1 MELSGYNVFMIKRSL
16 FPEIKAHLENPEITL
31 IIGPRQAG
39 KTTLMYQLIDDLKK
53 TNKRTLFLSLD
64 NDSDRP
70 YFDSQEALI
79 SKIELEFGS
88 DKGYVFI
95 DEVQR
100 KIDAG
105 LFLKGIYDRNLPYK
119 LIVTGSGSVELK
131 EKVHE
136 SLAGR
141 KRLFELRT
149 LSFTEFVNYKTEYR
163 YDQKLSEFFLVDTG
177 LTQKYFEEYLN
188 YGGYPKVVLAQT
200 EDEKRKII
208 QDIYQSYLEK
218 DIASLLNIQKTEN
231 LTNLVRILASQVGCM
246 LNVSEMSST
255 LGISV
260 NTVNNYLWYLEKTF
274 VINKVTPFF
283 KNIRKEITKT
293 PVYYFVDLGLKN
305 YAKKQFG
312 TAFQDLT
319 DGHLFENFVYLL
331 LKEKLTPP
339 ASLHFWRTQ
348 DKAEVDFVIDTG
360 DKVIPVEVKRTKLN
374 KPEVTRSFRSF
385 LSRYHPQ
392 ESFVVHLGK
401 EFGRKIEGVS
411 VSFIPYFLIRI

>member
-1 MELSGYNVFMIKRSL
+1 MIKRNL
-16 FPEIKAHLENPEITL
+16 FPEIKAHLEKPEITL

-39 KTTLMYQLIDDLKK
+39 KTTLMYQLIDDLRK
-53 TNKRTLFLSLD
+53 TNKKTLFLSLD
-64 NDSDRP
+64 NDSNLP

-95 DEVQR
+95 DEIQR
-100 KIDAG
+100 KVDAG
-105 LFLKGIYDRNLPYK
+105 LFLKGVYDRNLPYK

-141 KRLFELRT
+141 KRLFELST
-149 LSFTEFVNYKTEYR
+149 LSFTEFVNYKTGYH
-163 YDQKLSEFFLVDTG
+163 YDDKLTEFFSVDTG
-177 LTQKYFEEYLN
+177 QAQKYFEEYLN
-188 YGGYPKVVLAQT
+188 YGGYPRVILAQT
-200 EDEKRKII
+200 EDEKREII

-218 DIASLLNIQKTEN
+218 DIASLLNIQKTES
-231 LTNLVRILASQVGCM
+231 LTSLVRILASQVGCL
-246 LNVSEMSST
+246 LNVSELSST

-260 NTVNNYLWYLEKTF
+260 PTVNNYLWYLEKTF

-283 KNIRKEITKT
+283 RNIRKEITKT
-293 PVYYFVDLGLKN
+293 PVYYFVDLGMKN
-305 YAKKQFG
+305 YAQKQFG
-312 TAFQDLT
+312 TAFQDLS

-331 LKEKLTPP
+331 IKEKLVPP

-360 DKVIPVEVKRTKLN
+360 DKVIPIEVKRTKLT
-374 KPEVTRSFRSF
+374 KPEMTRSFRSF
-385 LSRYHPQ
+385 LNKYHPQ
-392 ESFVVHLGK
+392 KAFVVHLGK
-401 EFGRKIEGVS
+401 EFDEKIEDVF
-411 VSFIPYFLIRI
+411 VSFLPYFLIKI